1 MKTPQKNTVC
11 YVRIGE
17 QTLTIKGVFEADQM
31 AESGRM
37 IAAHVARIMADEPSD
52 NEKLEVVG
60 LIVAIEK
67 TYEALS
73 KDREISRL
81 KQENDRWQNLFET
94 TVKNLLDIQASS
106 RKGLVDPV
114 RRG

>member
-1 MKTPQKNTVC
+1 MKTPPKNTVC
-11 YVRIGE
+11 YVRIGD
-17 QTLTIKGVFEADQM
+17 QTLTIRGVFEPDQM

-37 IAAHVARIMADEPSD
+37 IAAHVAKIMADEPSD
-52 NEKLEVVG
+52 NEKLEVIG

-67 TYEALS
+67 NYEVLS
-73 KDREISRL
+73 KDRELAQL
-81 KQENDRWQNLFET
+81 KQENDRWRTLFET

-106 RKGLVDPV
+106 KKVLVDPA

>member
-1 MKTPQKNTVC
+1 MKTSQKNTVC

-17 QTLTIKGVFEADQM
+17 QTLTIKGVFEPEQM

-37 IAAHVARIMADEPSD
+37 IAAHVAKIMASD
-52 NEKLEVVG
+52 NLKMEVIG

-67 TYEALS
+67 NYEVLS
-73 KDREISRL
+73 KDREITQL
-81 KQENDRWQNLFET
+81 KKENDRWKSLFDT

-106 RKGLVDPV
+106 KRVLVDP
-114 RRG
+114 RRQE